1 MSSNGFPAPAKPP
14 RVLWLS
20 FASLRSHENQ
30 EVWARGLARMLAH
43 DLNRGETGSAAA
55 AMLTSRRRE
64 VKGFVLP
71 QAPAEPGPMVALG
84 EALGARWVVQ
94 GFSRV
99 LPTEVDIQV
108 QWVDATK
115 SQVSAV
121 QRFQGTRDEIGNVL
135 DQVRKAAATAFA
147 IAAAPSMPPPIW
159 SQTKSVDALEA
170 FLLYLDNSFLLYDP
184 AERSFVGELRDP
196 LDCLKESLK
205 HDRFFR
211 AAGDML
217 AAENKGEVNPFGAL
231 LEIDVDPAA
240 LL

>member
-20 FASLRSHENQ
+20 FASLRSHDSQ
-30 EVWARGLARMLAH
+30 DVWARGLARMLAH
-43 DLNRGETGSAAA
+43 DLCRGETGVAAA
-55 AMLTSRRRE
+55 AILTSRRHE

-84 EALGARWVVQ
+84 EALGARWIVQ

-99 LPTEVDIQV
+99 LPNEVDIQV

-121 QRFQGTRDEIGNVL
+121 QRFNGRREEMAGLL
-135 DQVRKAAATAFA
+135 DQVRKVTAGAFG
-147 IAAAPSMPPPIW
+147 IGPAPTMPPPVW
-159 SQTKSVDALEA
+159 SQTKSFEALEA
-170 FLLYLDNSFLLYDP
+170 FLMYLDNSFLLFDP
-184 AERSFVGELRDP
+184 AEREFVGELRDP
-196 LDCLKESLK
+196 VDCLKESLK

-217 AAENKGEVNPFGAL
+217 SAENKGEVNPFGAL

>member
-1 MSSNGFPAPAKPP
+1 M
-14 RVLWLS
+14 LWLT
-20 FASLRSHENQ
+20 FASLRSHESQ
-30 EVWARGLARMLAH
+30 DIWARGLARLMAH
-43 DLNRGETGSAAA
+43 DLCRGETGSAAA
-55 AMLTSRRRE
+55 ALLTSRQRE

-71 QAPAEPGPMVALG
+71 SAPAEPGPMVALG
-84 EALGARWVVQ
+84 EALGARWIVQ
-94 GFSRV
+94 GFSRI
-99 LPTEVDIQV
+99 LPTEVDLQV

-121 QRFQGTRDEIGNVL
+121 QRFQGRREELSGILDRVRQATGN
-135 DQVRKAAATAFA
+135 AFG
-147 IAAAPSMPPPIW
+147 IPPSPTMPPPIW
-159 SQTKSVDALEA
+159 GQTKSHEALEA

-184 AERSFVGELRDP
+184 AERPFVGELRDP
-196 LDCLKESLK
+196 SDCLKEALK

-217 AAENKGEVNPFGAL
+217 AAENKGEVNPFGAM

>member
-1 MSSNGFPAPAKPP
+1 MSSNGFPAPPKPP
-14 RVLWLS
+14 RVLWLT

-30 EVWARGLARMLAH
+30 DVWARGLARVLAY
-43 DLNRGETGSAAA
+43 DLCRSEGGVAAA
-55 AMLTSRRRE
+55 AMLTARRRE

-71 QAPAEPGPMVALG
+71 QAPSEPGPMVALG

-99 LPTEVDIQV
+99 LPGEVDIQV

-135 DQVRKAAATAFA
+135 DQVRKTAAGAFG
-147 IAAAPSMPPPIW
+147 IAPAPTMPPPIW
-159 SQTKSVDALEA
+159 GQTKSVDALEA

-184 AERSFVGELRDP
+184 AERPFVGELRDP
-196 LDCLKESLK
+196 VDCLKESLK

-211 AAGDML
+211 LAGDML

>member
-1 MSSNGFPAPAKPP
+1 M
-14 RVLWLS
+14 WLT
-20 FASLRSHENQ
+20 FASLRSHESQ
-30 EVWARGLARMLAH
+30 DIWARGLARMLAH
-43 DLNRGETGSAAA
+43 DLNRGETGAAAA
-55 AMLTSRRRE
+55 AMLTSRKRD

-94 GFSRV
+94 GFSRI
-99 LPTEVDIQV
+99 LPTEVDLQV

-121 QRFQGTRDEIGNVL
+121 QRFQGKREELVGIL
-135 DQVRKAAATAFA
+135 DRVRQAAATAFG
-147 IAAAPSMPPPIW
+147 IGPAPTMPPPIW
-159 SQTKSVDALEA
+159 AQTKSPEALEA

-184 AERSFVGELRDP
+184 AERPYVGELRDP
-196 LDCLKESLK
+196 VDCLKEAMK

-217 AAENKGEVNPFGAL
+217 AAENKGDVNPFGAM

>member
-1 MSSNGFPAPAKPP
+1 MSSNGIPAPPKPP
-14 RVLWLS
+14 RVLWLT
-20 FASLRSHENQ
+20 FASLRSHEHQ
-30 EVWARGLARMLAH
+30 DLWARGLARMLAH
-43 DLNRGETGSAAA
+43 DLCRGESGSAAA
-55 AMLTSRRRE
+55 ALLTARKTD

-71 QAPAEPGPMVALG
+71 AAPSEPGPMVALG
-84 EALGARWVVQ
+84 GALGARWIVQ

-99 LPTEVDIQV
+99 LPGEVDLQI

-115 SQVSAV
+115 SQVSPV
-121 QRFQGTRDEIGNVL
+121 QRYQGRREELAGLL
-135 DQVRKAAATAFA
+135 DQVRKVTASAFG
-147 IAAAPSMPPPIW
+147 IGPAPTMPPPIW
-159 SQTKSVDALEA
+159 SQTKSADALEA

-184 AERSFVGELRDP
+184 AERPFVGELRDP
-196 LDCLKESLK
+196 VDCLKEALK

-231 LEIDVDPAA
+231 LEIDVDAAA